1 MDHWAY
7 RTDDDESPE
16 KETNPALT
24 TKQHQLDWAQMSADS
39 SSGGSTTPCVATNAP
54 GDRSWWALTPDP
66 QKAQPLPRD
75 YQHKQPAGCAPQWED
90 GEIVPAEDDGEYQD
104 PRLPPGV
111 VDIADELYWEHR
123 RKQRLREWARAFVAR
138 CATVSADTENGNA
151 RSSETPA
158 RDTTR
163 EETTRNHS
171 TEALGLPF
179 RREGEVRRHRDRL
192 WPWNAPRPQWQPCLE
207 HPSDGLAGPHQG
219 STRHRGR
226 VGPYHT
232 SERRERNKTPYRPG
246 RSYAQTAD
254 HRYQYHSGSSSAAW
268 NFSRQS
274 YAYERRRIRH
284 TSRWE

>member
-7 RTDDDESPE
+7 RTDDDEIPE
-16 KETNPALT
+16 KESTHAAESKL
-24 TKQHQLDWAQMSADS
+24 HQLQQAQMSADD

-75 YQHKQPAGCAPQWED
+75 YQHKQPAGCAPQIED

-111 VDIADELYWEHR
+111 IDITDELYWEHR
-123 RKQRLREWARAFVAR
+123 RKRQLREWARAFVAR

-151 RSSETPA
+151 CSSETPA

-163 EETTRNHS
+163 EETTRNRS
-171 TEALGLPF
+171 VEALGPPF
-179 RREGEVRRHRDRL
+179 RREGEIRRPRDRM
-192 WPWNAPRPQWQPCLE
+192 WPWNAPRPQRLPCLE
-207 HPSDGLAGPHQG
+207 HPSDGLAGPLRG

-232 SERRERNKTPYRPG
+232 SERRESNQTPYSG
-246 RSYAQTAD
+246 RSYARTVD
-254 HRYQYHSGSSSAAW
+254 HRSQFRSGSTSAAW
-268 NFSRQS
+268 NSSRQNP
-274 YAYERRRIRH
+274 AYERRRDRH
-284 TSRWE
+284 TSHWE